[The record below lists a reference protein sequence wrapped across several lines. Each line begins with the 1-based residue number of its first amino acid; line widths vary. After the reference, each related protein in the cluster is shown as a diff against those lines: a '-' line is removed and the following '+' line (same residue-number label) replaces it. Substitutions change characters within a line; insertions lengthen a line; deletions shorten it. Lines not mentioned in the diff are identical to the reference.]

1 MLNKCSLLNGHIK
14 ANIIRVKNKVD
25 NDKSSIISNNNDE
38 TIISNLYYHTNTCNT
53 IDINKSKRNNNKIQK
68 LNLSRNVQ
76 LSNVFLS
83 ARHLQK
89 TRMNTQTS
97 LNKIFHNTTP
107 TSKLSSS
114 SSLSKQPSKH
124 SIINKIEHSNKKLN
138 TLYKQLNDKNKELNE
153 LKLTLVRKDNQ
164 KRIEKIKKEFSYSDN
179 KLILEIE
186 LLKQKLLKHE
196 QSTIHKDIHLNKIN
210 NQLLFFKNK
219 KIELLNKLFEY
230 KQMISLLAI
239 NNNNSNNIT
248 IYDSLT
254 SSTIIN
260 NNQSVL
266 FNSQSFSMDT
276 QQQHYE
282 NYTSEQCS
290 PSKINNILLFTSKFI
305 VNK

>member
-1 MLNKCSLLNGHIK
+1 MLNKCSLLNGHAK
-14 ANIIRVKNKVD
+14 SNIMHVKNKVN
-25 NDKSSIISNNNDE
+25 NDESSIISNNDDE

-53 IDINKSKRNNNKIQK
+53 INVNKSRRNNNKIQK
-68 LNLSRNVQ
+68 LKLSRNVQ

-89 TRMNTQTS
+89 TRTNTQTS

-107 TSKLSSS
+107 TSKLSS

-153 LKLTLVRKDNQ
+153 LKLTLVRIENI
-164 KRIEKIKKEFSYSDN
+164 KRIERIKKGFSHNDN
-179 KLILEIE
+179 KLILE
-186 LLKQKLLKHE
+186 
-196 QSTIHKDIHLNKIN
+196 
-210 NQLLFFKNK
+210 
-219 KIELLNKLFEY
+219 IELLNKLFEY
-230 KQMISLLAI
+230 KQMISLLTLKQHGT
-239 NNNNSNNIT
+239 NNNNIT